1 MSGEKNKTSYVTKIS
16 SVLLELEKGR
26 HIEQFFKALKFETPH
41 SYHSA
46 SQTIAQ
52 GVSLSRKGYFVPQRD
67 MEWMSGL
74 GSTPMDRSGTG
85 FLQDITLV
93 VSQQTTDGNGFRCP
107 EYGGLLA
114 AEVPITDV
122 WRLIAS
128 FNLHYTNST
137 NEPNTPTEIHVCD
150 LWVSVPDALLG
161 KPLVHMDFR
170 PGTSFPGYDTPL
182 IPRTLQT
189 RFAAGWVWHLKSAVP
204 VGRCIRAKHP
214 AGKELGC
221 PVPSHSHSSLSKLD
235 VIFQSKPRRRKQGRS
250 PCRKSATTCGIML
263 TLSIALGMVRRSKS
277 CLRGL

>member
-1 MSGEKNKTSYVTKIS
+1 MDVRAWLDTYGPVWNR
-16 SVLLELEKGR
+16 VLTR
-26 HIEQFFKALKFETPH
+26 YNSCSI
-41 SYHSA
+41 
-46 SQTIAQ
+46 
-52 GVSLSRKGYFVPQRD
+52 
-67 MEWMSGL
+67 
-74 GSTPMDRSGTG
+74 
-85 FLQDITLV
+85 
-93 VSQQTTDGNGFRCP
+93 TTDDRWKRIPVQEAPWCP
-107 EYGGLLA
+107 AYDGLFA

-137 NEPNTPTEIHVCD
+137 NEANTPTEIHICD

-189 RFAAGWVWHLKSAVP
+189 RFAAGWVWHMKSAVP
-204 VGRCIRAKHP
+204 VGRSIRAKHP

-221 PVPSHSHSSLSKLD
+221 PVPPHSQSALSKLD

-263 TLSIALGMVRRSKS
+263 TLSIALGDGTPIQILLERAMINVWDGH
-277 CLRGL
+277 CLA